1 MRALPYDPGDKLL
14 LILSACLL
22 ALLTILAV
30 IFHNGSDEPLRGFPS
45 TYSTAR
51 NGSKATYTLLEE
63 MGYRVEHWTQPPEEL
78 PSSPGNTLLIIAG
91 PSIPA
96 SSDETVQLR
105 EFVAGGGRLLLTG
118 AASAAMIGVT
128 GVETTPPTSE
138 EWRTFTAEQAAPLT
152 RHAPEIAMENSVSWV
167 HPLTGQQRYYGDSN
181 GATVTKFRIGK
192 GEVIWW
198 AGDSPLTNSGI
209 TKASNLELFLNSV
222 GAPEN
227 TRVLWDE
234 YFHGVRLGLWHYL
247 ARSPLP
253 WGLLQLLLLTLV
265 VIFTYARRSG
275 AIRPITAESR
285 LAPLEFVTTIGALY
299 ERRGDAAGAL
309 EIAFSH
315 FRFLLTRRLGIPL
328 AVATPNLIQTMRG
341 RQGWMLPGFPET
353 MERIESALKLQKVT
367 ETNAL
372 AWIGELHD
380 FADRLGL
387 EPGLAAGGSGFSP
400 RS

>member
-1 MRALPYDPGDKLL
+1 VTALPYDPGDKMLL
-14 LILSACLL
+14 LLSACLL
-22 ALLTILAV
+22 ALLTLLAV
-30 IFHNGSDEPLRGFPS
+30 VFRNGSDEPLRGFPS

-51 NGSKATYTLLEE
+51 DGSKATYTLLEE
-63 MGYRVEHWTQPPEEL
+63 MGYRVEHWTRPPGEL
-78 PSSPGNTLLIIAG
+78 PSSSGNTLLIIAG
-91 PSIPA
+91 PSIAA
-96 SSDETVQLR
+96 SSDETIQLR
-105 EFVAGGGRLLLTG
+105 QFVAGGGRLLFTG
-118 AASAAMIGVT
+118 ASSAAMIGVT
-128 GVETTPPTSE
+128 GVESTPSTSE
-138 EWRTFTAEQAAPLT
+138 EWRSFTAEQAAPLT
-152 RHAPEIAMENSVSWV
+152 RDAPEITMESSVGWV
-167 HPLTGQQRYYGDSN
+167 HPPPGQQRYYGDIN
-181 GATVTKFRIGK
+181 GATVTKFHIGK

-198 AGDSPLTNSGI
+198 AGDSPLTNLGI

-222 GAPEN
+222 GAQGN

-253 WGLLQLLLLTLV
+253 WGLLQLFLLALV
-265 VIFTYARRSG
+265 VLFTYARRSG
-275 AIRPITAESR
+275 AIRPIASESR

-315 FRFLLTRRLGIPL
+315 FRFLLTRRLGIPS
-328 AVATPNLIQTMRG
+328 AVATPDLIQTMRG

-353 MERIESALKLQKVT
+353 MERIELALKLQKVT
-367 ETNAL
+367 EPNAL

-380 FADRLGL
+380 FAVRLGL
-387 EPGLAAGGSGFSP
+387 EPGLAAGGSGSSP

>member
-1 MRALPYDPGDKLL
+1 MTALPYDPGDKMLL
-14 LILSACLL
+14 LLSACLL
-22 ALLTILAV
+22 ALLTLLAV
-30 IFHNGSDEPLRGFPS
+30 VFRNGSDEPLRGFPS

-51 NGSKATYTLLEE
+51 DGSKATYTLLEE
-63 MGYRVEHWTQPPEEL
+63 MGYRVEHWTRPPGEL
-78 PSSPGNTLLIIAG
+78 PSSSGNTLLIIAG
-91 PSIPA
+91 PSIAA
-96 SSDETVQLR
+96 SSDETIQLR
-105 EFVAGGGRLLLTG
+105 QFVAGGGRLLFTG
-118 AASAAMIGVT
+118 ASSAAMIGVT
-128 GVETTPPTSE
+128 GVESTPSTSE
-138 EWRTFTAEQAAPLT
+138 EWRSFTAEQAAPLT
-152 RHAPEIAMENSVSWV
+152 RDAPEITMESSVGWV
-167 HPLTGQQRYYGDSN
+167 HPPPGQQRYYGDIN
-181 GATVTKFRIGK
+181 GATVTKFHIGK

-198 AGDSPLTNSGI
+198 AGDSPLTNLGI

-222 GAPEN
+222 GAQGN

-253 WGLLQLLLLTLV
+253 WGLLQLFLLALV
-265 VIFTYARRSG
+265 VLFTYARRSG
-275 AIRPITAESR
+275 AIRPIASESR

-315 FRFLLTRRLGIPL
+315 FRFLLTRRLGIPS
-328 AVATPNLIQTMRG
+328 AVATPDLIQTMRG

-353 MERIESALKLQKVT
+353 MERIELALKLQKVT
-367 ETNAL
+367 EPNAL

-380 FADRLGL
+380 FAVRLGL
-387 EPGLAAGGSGFSP
+387 EPGLAAGGSGSSP

>member
-1 MRALPYDPGDKLL
+1 VTALPYDPGDKMLL
-14 LILSACLL
+14 LLSACLL

-30 IFHNGSDEPLRGFPS
+30 IFRNGSDEPLRGFPS

-51 NGSKATYTLLEE
+51 DGSKATYTLLEE
-63 MGYRVEHWTQPPEEL
+63 MGYRVEHWTRPPGEL
-78 PSSPGNTLLIIAG
+78 PSSSGNTLLIIAG
-91 PSIPA
+91 PSITP

-105 EFVAGGGRLLLTG
+105 QFVAGGGRLLLTG
-118 AASAAMIGVT
+118 ASSAAVIGLT
-128 GVETTPPTSE
+128 GVEPTPPTSGQ
-138 EWRTFTAEQAAPLT
+138 WRTFTAEQAAPLT
-152 RHAPEIAMENSVSWV
+152 RDAPEITMESSVSWV
-167 HPLTGQQRYYGDSN
+167 HPPPGQQRYYGDSN

-198 AGDSPLTNSGI
+198 AGDSPLTNLGI

-222 GAPEN
+222 GSQGN

-253 WGLLQLLLLTLV
+253 WGLLQLFLLALV

-275 AIRPITAESR
+275 AIRPIASESR

-299 ERRGDAAGAL
+299 ERRGAAAGAL

-315 FRFLLTRRLGIPL
+315 FRFLLTRRLGIPS
-328 AVATPNLIQTMRG
+328 AVATPDLIQTMRG

-353 MERIESALKLQKVT
+353 MERIELALKLQKVT
-367 ETNAL
+367 EPHAL

-380 FADRLGL
+380 FAVRLGL
-387 EPGLAAGGSGFSP
+387 EPGLAAGGSGSPP

>member
-1 MRALPYDPGDKLL
+1 MTALPYDPGDKMLL
-14 LILSACLL
+14 LLSACLL

-30 IFHNGSDEPLRGFPS
+30 IFRNGSDEPLRGFPS

-51 NGSKATYTLLEE
+51 DGSKATYTLLEE
-63 MGYRVEHWTQPPEEL
+63 MGYRVEHWTRPPGEL
-78 PSSPGNTLLIIAG
+78 PSSSGNTLLIIAG
-91 PSIPA
+91 PSITP

-105 EFVAGGGRLLLTG
+105 QFVAGGGRLLLTG
-118 AASAAMIGVT
+118 ASSAAVIGLT
-128 GVETTPPTSE
+128 GVEPTPPTSGQ
-138 EWRTFTAEQAAPLT
+138 WRTFTAEQAAPLT
-152 RHAPEIAMENSVSWV
+152 RDAPEITMESSVSWV
-167 HPLTGQQRYYGDSN
+167 HPPPGQQRYYGDSN

-198 AGDSPLTNSGI
+198 AGDSPLTNLGI

-222 GAPEN
+222 GSQGN

-253 WGLLQLLLLTLV
+253 WALLQLLLLGMV

-275 AIRPITAESR
+275 AIRPIASESR

-299 ERRGDAAGAL
+299 ERRGAAAGAL

-315 FRFLLTRRLGIPL
+315 FRFLLTRRLGIPS
-328 AVATPNLIQTMRG
+328 AVATPDLIQTMRG

-353 MERIESALKLQKVT
+353 MERIELALKLQKVT
-367 ETNAL
+367 EPNAL

-380 FADRLGL
+380 FAVRLGL
-387 EPGLAAGGSGFSP
+387 EPGLAAGGSGSPP